1 MLQTSSDFEV
11 ILFLLQ
17 CRNNQLDL
25 QVVVE
30 LAVLVLPAGL
40 NDDPCAEDQR
50 HQQDGVPQ
58 LLQVLLETTRE
69 EETASEKFNSS
80 RTRQIRQIRACRLI
94 IKNNQLIKRRH
105 NSKFRLFTVS
115 LFFCNI
121 CSEFY
126 RKELELFF
134 LEFRISSILILISI
148 CNFFSEF

>member
-17 CRNNQLDL
+17 CRNNQLYL

-40 NDDPCAEDQR
+40 NDDACAEDQR

-80 RTRQIRQIRACRLI
+80 RTQQIRQIRACRLI
-94 IKNNQLIKRRH
+94 IQNNQLIKYRH
-105 NSKFRLFTVS
+105 NNKLRLFTVS
-115 LFFCNI
+115 LFSVTFALNFT
-121 CSEFY
+121 E
-126 RKELELFF
+126 KNQ
-134 LEFRISSILILISI
+134 
-148 CNFFSEF
+148 NFFSQNFDFSVFCF